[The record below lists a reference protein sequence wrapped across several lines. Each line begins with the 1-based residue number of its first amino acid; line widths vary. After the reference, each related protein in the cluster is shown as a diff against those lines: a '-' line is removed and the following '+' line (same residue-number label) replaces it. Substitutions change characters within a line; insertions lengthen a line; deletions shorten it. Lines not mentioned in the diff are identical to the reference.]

1 METIIKIAELMGAA
15 IAASWITR
23 ILTIRSRVRQENAG
37 AAKAETAVKADQ
49 IENLEATIN
58 KVFDP
63 IIERLTGQVNQL
75 SAKVEKVEAENAA
88 LKEGQERLRE
98 ENAFLKEGQA
108 RLLKENAALKAENQ
122 ELRREVDRLNSQ
134 ALFRNTNRS
143 RDGKFAP
150 RETKVEKK

>member
-1 METIIKIAELMGAA
+1 MDIIIKIAELLGAA

-23 ILTIRSRVRQENAG
+23 ILTIRSRVRQENAD
-37 AAKAETAVKADQ
+37 ADKAETEVKADQ
-49 IENLEATIN
+49 IDNLEATIK
-58 KVFDP
+58 KVYDP
-63 IIERLTGQVNQL
+63 IIERLTNQINQL
-75 SAKVEKVEAENAA
+75 SGEM
-88 LKEGQERLRE
+88 ERLRQ
-98 ENAFLKEGQA
+98 ENAT
-108 RLLKENAALKAENQ
+108 LKAENQ

>member
-1 METIIKIAELMGAA
+1 METIIKIAELLGTA

-23 ILTIRSRVRQENAG
+23 ILTIRSRVRQENAD
-37 AAKAETAVKADQ
+37 ADKAETAVKADQ
-49 IENLEATIN
+49 IENLTAIIN

-63 IIERLTGQVNQL
+63 IIDRLTGQVNEL

-88 LKEGQERLRE
+88 LKEGQE
-98 ENAFLKEGQA
+98 

-150 RETKVEKK
+150 RETKAEKK

>member
-1 METIIKIAELMGAA
+1 METIIKIAKLLGTA

-23 ILTIRSRVRQENAG
+23 ILTIRSRVRQENAD
-37 AAKAETAVKADQ
+37 ADKAETAVKADQ
-49 IENLEATIN
+49 IENLTAIIN

-63 IIERLTGQVNQL
+63 IIDRLTGQVNEL

-88 LKEGQERLRE
+88 LKEGQE
-98 ENAFLKEGQA
+98 

-150 RETKVEKK
+150 RETKAEKK

>member
-1 METIIKIAELMGAA
+1 MEIGEIITYIGTALGGGGVVQFFNWRTQKRQARAE
-15 IAASWITR
+15 
-23 ILTIRSRVRQENAG
+23 

-49 IENLEATIN
+49 IDNLEATIK
-58 KVFDP
+58 KVYDP
-63 IIERLTGQVNQL
+63 IIERLTNQINQL
-75 SAKVEKVEAENAA
+75 SGEM
-88 LKEGQERLRE
+88 ERLRQ
-98 ENAFLKEGQA
+98 ENTI
-108 RLLKENAALKAENQ
+108 LKAENQ

>member
-1 METIIKIAELMGAA
+1 MEIGEIITYIGTALGGGGVVQFFNWRTQKRQARAE
-15 IAASWITR
+15 
-23 ILTIRSRVRQENAG
+23 

-49 IENLEATIN
+49 IENLTAIIN

-63 IIERLTGQVNQL
+63 IIDRLTGQVNQL
-75 SAKVEKVEAENAA
+75 SAKVEKIEAENAA
-88 LKEGQERLRE
+88 LKEGQE
-98 ENAFLKEGQA
+98 

-150 RETKVEKK
+150 RETKAEKK